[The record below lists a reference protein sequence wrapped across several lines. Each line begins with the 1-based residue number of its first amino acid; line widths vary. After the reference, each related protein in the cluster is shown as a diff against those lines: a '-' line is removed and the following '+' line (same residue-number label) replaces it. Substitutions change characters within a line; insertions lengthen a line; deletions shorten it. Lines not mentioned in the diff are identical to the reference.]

1 MSLIALIRSFF
12 ESIFSVFYQKS
23 SKPPDSNNG
32 EVMILP
38 ITIQE
43 NEADAKEEKVDVSRR
58 TLLTRLYV
66 MKQQIE
72 AFKQIFPSEYNR
84 FLEKIQEI
92 EESYE
97 VELEE
102 SHKELAWQIDP
113 EKNSKKVYEVEMLE
127 KQIRR
132 FMDKELK
139 FYIISKRLQ
148 TLITKLN
155 VLYNVSIFHSSESD
169 RSKVLSQIEK
179 AKSKELEIVQE
190 FTESD
195 DILEDKRLKERIV
208 ILLNY
213 TDYLIF
219 KAILRNSNKEPKSV
233 WEDLVSKCEFTG
245 VEPKIFIPF
254 CQSELSNLKKLL
266 KLAKKEI
273 YKMIHGF
280 EKKIEEIEGSVSLLD
295 IETTIL
301 SSDFW
306 KKIFDIESNVLF
318 FLEQEVKEK
327 AKIEILKELYIT
339 VDETEVIK
347 VPKNEVQIYL
357 SKVYLETYDE
367 RVWLMIKLLS
377 NISDDVKCKELYYIA
392 VLLDIADLF
401 KNASDGIAK
410 CIKTYAENHPYEGNT
425 LKKRK
430 EKVKNSSESEKK
442 YTIMFYLDEEAN
454 RVITILEKLNIDY
467 RKESNGIYINAFYFK
482 GLDNIKAIRKKT

>member
-179 AKSKELEIVQE
+179 AK
-190 FTESD
+190 
-195 DILEDKRLKERIV
+195 
-208 ILLNY
+208 
-213 TDYLIF
+213 
-219 KAILRNSNKEPKSV
+219 
-233 WEDLVSKCEFTG
+233 
-245 VEPKIFIPF
+245 
-254 CQSELSNLKKLL
+254 
-266 KLAKKEI
+266 
-273 YKMIHGF
+273 
-280 EKKIEEIEGSVSLLD
+280 
-295 IETTIL
+295 
-301 SSDFW
+301 
-306 KKIFDIESNVLF
+306 
-318 FLEQEVKEK
+318 
-327 AKIEILKELYIT
+327 
-339 VDETEVIK
+339 
-347 VPKNEVQIYL
+347 
-357 SKVYLETYDE
+357 
-367 RVWLMIKLLS
+367 
-377 NISDDVKCKELYYIA
+377 
-392 VLLDIADLF
+392 
-401 KNASDGIAK
+401 
-410 CIKTYAENHPYEGNT
+410 
-425 LKKRK
+425 
-430 EKVKNSSESEKK
+430 
-442 YTIMFYLDEEAN
+442 
-454 RVITILEKLNIDY
+454 
-467 RKESNGIYINAFYFK
+467 
-482 GLDNIKAIRKKT
+482 